1 MLFNNAS
8 GHSVVSFLDGHA
20 SYNQIFMVEE
30 DMTKWLSVV
39 LILLVYLNGYH
50 HFWFKEC

>member
-30 DMTKWLSVV
+30 DMTKMAFCCLNFIGLFEWLSS
-39 LILLVYLNGYH
+39 LLV
-50 HFWFKEC
+50 